1 MKATT
6 KAVLFDLDG
15 TLFDRDASFLE
26 LVQAQYREFLTEL
39 AGVTKEAFVR
49 RLVELDEHGYADRL
63 AVYREIATELGLPH
77 SLAARLTTH
86 FHDTY
91 ASFSKCF
98 PEVPATLASLRRNG
112 QKLGIITNGS
122 TNMQERKVH
131 ELGIADLMDE
141 LLISE
146 KEGLRKPDPRI
157 FRLALGRL
165 GVRAAEAWYVGDHP
179 TVDIQG
185 AFDAGLTP
193 VWRCTPY
200 WQQPEVPCGA
210 IHSIDELL
218 DMLFGTIARHSAGE
232 LSSG

>member
-1 MKATT
+1 MQGAMKATH

-15 TLFDRDASFLE
+15 TLFDRDTSFLE

-39 AGVTKEAFVR
+39 PGVPKEAFVR
-49 RLVELDEHGYADRL
+49 RLVELDEHGYADKS
-63 AVYREIATELGLPH
+63 AVYREIATEFGLPQ
-77 SLAARLTTH
+77 SLATRLTAH
-86 FHDTY
+86 FHGAY

-98 PEVPATLASLRRNG
+98 PEVPGTLSNLRRLG
-112 QKLGIITNGS
+112 MRLGIITNGA
-122 TNMQERKVH
+122 TNMQERKVR

-157 FRLALGRL
+157 FQRALGRL

-179 TVDIQG
+179 TVDIRG
-185 AFDAGLTP
+185 AFDAGLTA

-200 WQQPEVPCGA
+200 WQQPEVPCSA
-210 IHSIDELL
+210 INSIDELL
-218 DMLFGTIARHSAGE
+218 HMLF
-232 LSSG
+232 